1 MASYEGYSALNVGLA
16 DGVAHVRIA
25 NPPVNLFDL
34 ALYPEMV
41 RVSDQ
46 LRDDADVRAVV
57 LSSSTPG
64 FFIAHFDV
72 SLILTLPADMDRP
85 TRLSDFDRM
94 CENFRTMPKP
104 TIAAIDGR
112 VGGGGS
118 ELTLACDMRF
128 ASPRAVFNQPEVAL
142 GILPGGGGTVR
153 LPRLIGRNRALETVL
168 GGEDIDAITAESWGW
183 VNRVVADPV
192 AHSLALAA
200 RIATFPPNAVREAKA
215 SVLRND
221 TGVEDALLDES
232 AGFNRLLGD
241 PRARTAMT
249 RFLERGGQTVGGES
263 RLGELA
269 GELGD

>member
-1 MASYEGYSALNVGLA
+1 MASYEGYSALSVGLA

-72 SLILTLPADMDRP
+72 SLILTLPTDMGRP
-85 TRLSDFDRM
+85 PRLSDFDRM

-112 VGGGGS
+112 VGGG
-118 ELTLACDMRF
+118 RF
-128 ASPRAVFNQPEVAL
+128 DYLDRA
-142 GILPGGGGTVR
+142 
-153 LPRLIGRNRALETVL
+153 RADD
-168 GGEDIDAITAESWGW
+168 G
-183 VNRVVADPV
+183 
-192 AHSLALAA
+192 
-200 RIATFPPNAVREAKA
+200 NAV
-215 SVLRND
+215 VLRPWH
-221 TGVEDALLDES
+221 GH
-232 AGFNRLLGD
+232 GD
-241 PRARTAMT
+241 WWPDH
-249 RFLERGGQTVGGES
+249 GQYVL
-263 RLGELA
+263 R
-269 GELGD
+269 DRR